1 MAQIT
6 SLSDRRSVR
15 PPEVSTVWARRR
27 TSVLRITIFRGG
39 RALLKTTVPGDEILG
54 GREAEGGEI
63 PVRYSQDQAAGRGFA
78 DAAEA
83 RYCSGLGAGDLS
95 MDQKKRLLDGMRGR
109 INESVLDAM
118 SRIPRELFVPEQLR
132 DRAYEDTP
140 LPIGLGQTI
149 SAPHMVAIMS
159 DLLDVRPG
167 MKILEVGGGSG
178 YHAAVLAALTG
189 PQGRVYSVERMPDLA
204 AAARRNLQAAGI
216 ENVTVVEGDGSL
228 GLPEHAPYDRISV
241 AASAPKIPEPLKE
254 QLQVGGKMVLPV
266 GGGSQELIGEKRP
279 VGRGRWE

>member
-1 MAQIT
+1 
-6 SLSDRRSVR
+6 
-15 PPEVSTVWARRR
+15 
-27 TSVLRITIFRGG
+27 
-39 RALLKTTVPGDEILG
+39 
-54 GREAEGGEI
+54 
-63 PVRYSQDQAAGRGFA
+63 
-78 DAAEA
+78 
-83 RYCSGLGAGDLS
+83 

-266 GGGSQELIGEKRP
+266 GGGSQELILVTRKNGLLAEEKMGVIFVPLIGKEGFGERQI
-279 VGRGRWE
+279 

>member
-1 MAQIT
+1 
-6 SLSDRRSVR
+6 
-15 PPEVSTVWARRR
+15 
-27 TSVLRITIFRGG
+27 
-39 RALLKTTVPGDEILG
+39 
-54 GREAEGGEI
+54 
-63 PVRYSQDQAAGRGFA
+63 
-78 DAAEA
+78 
-83 RYCSGLGAGDLS
+83 

-109 INESVLDAM
+109 INESILDAM
-118 SRIPRELFVPEQLR
+118 SRVPRELFVPEQLR

-266 GGGSQELIGEKRP
+266 GGGSQELILVTRKNGLLAEEKMGVIFVPLIGKEGFGERQI
-279 VGRGRWE
+279 